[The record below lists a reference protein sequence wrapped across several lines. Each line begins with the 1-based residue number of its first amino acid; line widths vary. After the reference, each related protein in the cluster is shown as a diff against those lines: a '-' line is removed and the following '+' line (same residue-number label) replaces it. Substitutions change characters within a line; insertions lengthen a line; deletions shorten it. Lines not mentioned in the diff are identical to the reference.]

1 MFVTPIVFFLL
12 GISFGSFMNV
22 LIDRLPRGQTIWGR
36 SHCDHCNKKLR
47 WFELVPIISYIGQFG
62 RCRRCHKRLS
72 LQYPLIELT
81 TGFGF
86 LLLYPQYAFMII
98 FCALL
103 VIFVADLKYQI
114 IPDSMIL
121 VGILGALL
129 SKPYFIPGIGAALFF
144 LLLWIITKGRGM
156 GLGDVKLGFLL
167 GLFLGFPRIA
177 FALYVAFLTG
187 AIVGVILIL
196 RKRAGLKSKIAFG
209 PFLILGALISILY
222 ETTIRTWFYS
232 P

>member
-1 MFVTPIVFFLL
+1 MYSVYFF
-12 GISFGSFMNV
+12 
-22 LIDRLPRGQTIWGR
+22 RHR
-36 SHCDHCNKKLR
+36 
-47 WFELVPIISYIGQFG
+47 
-62 RCRRCHKRLS
+62 
-72 LQYPLIELT
+72 
-81 TGFGF
+81 
-86 LLLYPQYAFMII
+86 II

>member
-1 MFVTPIVFFLL
+1 MA
-12 GISFGSFMNV
+12 
-22 LIDRLPRGQTIWGR
+22 
-36 SHCDHCNKKLR
+36 
-47 WFELVPIISYIGQFG
+47 
-62 RCRRCHKRLS
+62 RLS
-72 LQYPLIELT
+72 LYSVY
-81 TGFGF
+81 FF
-86 LLLYPQYAFMII
+86 RHRII